1 MNRFFFQ
8 KENLTHGNIHI
19 EGEDVQHISKVL
31 RLTEGDRILLCDGE
45 GLDYIAEIKT
55 VDKGF
60 IKATVLEKLEAVSE
74 PKLEITLFQGI
85 PKGDKME
92 LIIQKSVEMGVTRI
106 VPVQMHRCVVKIEN
120 EKDGKKKQERWQRIA
135 MEAAKQSGRGKIPV
149 VSAPVSFGEA
159 LKHAEALDY
168 QILPYEKEEAISI
181 KRSIKEYIEKA
192 GKPGSTAVMVGPE
205 GGFEVKEVEKA
216 MSGGFKPVTLGKRIL
231 RTETA
236 GFVAMACLM
245 YEFDEME

>member
-8 KENLTHGNIHI
+8 KENLIHGSIHI

-45 GLDYIAEIKT
+45 GLDYVAEIKT
-55 VDKGF
+55 VDKSF
-60 IKATVLEKLEAVSE
+60 IKAEVLEKLEAISE
-74 PKLEITLFQGI
+74 PTLEITLFQGI

-135 MEAAKQSGRGKIPV
+135 MEAGKQSGRGRIPQV
-149 VSAPVSFGEA
+149 TAPVSFGES
-159 LKHAEALDY
+159 LKLAGALDY
-168 QILPYEKEEAISI
+168 RILPYEKEEALSI
-181 KRSIKEYIEKA
+181 KKSIKEYMEKSGTPA
-192 GKPGSTAVMVGPE
+192 SAAIMVGPE
-205 GGFEVKEVEKA
+205 GGFEVKEVGKA
-216 MSGGFKPVTLGKRIL
+216 MVSGFKPVTLGKRIL

-245 YEFDEME
+245 YECDEMN